1 MNVRMLIIFSYLR
14 AKMSAHLQERKKKTI
29 QKVTKVCAFSCTQL
43 KIIRHKTKTN
53 ILSDKLFH
61 TNVPQHYRDASS
73 PRHVNSKSQRHDEAN
88 NSGDDCKS
96 YMLDKQTMMRDK
108 CPYKL
113 S

>member
-1 MNVRMLIIFSYLR
+1 MLIIFSHLK

-29 QKVTKVCAFSCTQL
+29 QKVTKVCEFSCTQL

-53 ILSDKLFH
+53 ILPYKLFH
-61 TNVPQHYRDASS
+61 TNVPQHYGDDAS
-73 PRHVNSKSQRHDEAN
+73 PRHVNSKSRRHDEVN

-96 YMLDKQTMMRDK
+96 YMLDKQMLMRDK